1 MGEPPISVT
10 VRRGQIVESRHR
22 VHAVAVQDG
31 RVVHIAGDPDL
42 VTFMRSAAKPLQA
55 LPLARAC
62 GDLQLSELAIASAS
76 HLARPDQL
84 DAVRSLLSRAG
95 ADEDDLECGP
105 FGDPPS
111 RLNHNCSGKHAGM
124 LLLARTH
131 GWEAR
136 GYRLP
141 DHPVQQAALAEV
153 CNAAGVARDAI
164 GTAVDGCG
172 VLTFALRLRSIAL
185 AFARLPTLDGATPLL
200 AAMQAHPELIR
211 GPGAPDT
218 ELMRTL
224 PGWTAKGGAE
234 GLLGAAGPGAVGI
247 ALKAE
252 DGGSRA
258 VGPALHA
265 FLGRLGHD
273 LPQFASMPLWNS
285 RGENAGEIAVE

>member
-10 VRRGQIVESRHR
+10 VRRGQIVEARHR

-31 RVVHIAGDPDL
+31 RVVHIAGDSDL

-55 LPLARAC
+55 LPLARAG

-124 LLLARTH
+124 LLLAHTH

-141 DHPVQQAALAEV
+141 DHPVQQAAFAEV
-153 CNAAGVARDAI
+153 CDAAGLARDAI

-172 VLTFALRLRSIAL
+172 VVTFALPLRSIAL
-185 AFARLPTLDGATPLL
+185 AFARLPTVDGAARLL

-224 PGWTAKGGAE
+224 PGWTAKGGAD
-234 GLLGAAGPGAVGI
+234 GLLCAAGPGAVGI
-247 ALKAE
+247 ALKTE

-258 VGPALHA
+258 VGPALHT
-265 FLGRLGHD
+265 FLARLGHD

-285 RGENAGEIAVE
+285 RGENVGEIAVE